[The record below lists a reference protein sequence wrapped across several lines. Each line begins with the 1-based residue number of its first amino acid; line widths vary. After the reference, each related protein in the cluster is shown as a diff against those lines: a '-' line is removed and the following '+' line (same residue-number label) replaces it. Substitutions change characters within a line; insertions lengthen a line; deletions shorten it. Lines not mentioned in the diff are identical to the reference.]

1 MEPIGNDRPLQVNDY
16 AKEISQFHILIRDLT
31 RRISFRTTELALSE
45 TANPNETV
53 PVNEGDCLRLSPSL
67 K

>member
-16 AKEISQFHILIRDLT
+16 AKETSQFHILIRDLT
-31 RRISFRTTELALSE
+31 RRISLRTTELALSE

-67 K
+67 Q

>member
-16 AKEISQFHILIRDLT
+16 AKETSQFHILIRDLT
-31 RRISFRTTELALSE
+31 RRISLRTTELALSE

-53 PVNEGDCLRLSPSL
+53 PVNEGYCLRLSPSL